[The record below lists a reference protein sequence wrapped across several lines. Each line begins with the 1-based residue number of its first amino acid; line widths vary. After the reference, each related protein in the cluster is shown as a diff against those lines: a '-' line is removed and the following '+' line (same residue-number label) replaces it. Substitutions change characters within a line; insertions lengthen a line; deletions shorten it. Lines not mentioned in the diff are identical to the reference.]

1 MKSGKVIQLST
12 QLKEVFCYSV
22 GPFRWSIANSCG
34 VMIKTLKCAPMAELE
49 KSATNVEQV
58 PKPYALVID
67 EMAMVRKVRREFY
80 LTNML
85 TNYSSLLYHQ
95 AYARRIDI
103 VFDAYR
109 ESSKKNA
116 ERGHWKVGRL
126 HINPF

>member
-49 KSATNVEQV
+49 KSATNVQQV

-67 EMAMVRKVRREFY
+67 EMAMVRKVRNKGVLFDKYADELLKFA
-80 LTNML
+80 LP
-85 TNYSSLLYHQ
+85 SSLCQTYG
-95 AYARRIDI
+95 YC
-103 VFDAYR
+103 F
-109 ESSKKNA
+109 
-116 ERGHWKVGRL
+116 
-126 HINPF
+126 